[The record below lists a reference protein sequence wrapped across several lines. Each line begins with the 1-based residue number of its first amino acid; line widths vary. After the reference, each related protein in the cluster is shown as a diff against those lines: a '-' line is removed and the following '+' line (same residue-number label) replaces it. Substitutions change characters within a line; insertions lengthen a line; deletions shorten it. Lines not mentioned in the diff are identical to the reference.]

1 MRSSSTFFRGVALV
15 GALTL
20 APASA
25 ALAATGNGEHTAL
38 HLSTTAVHHANA
50 SSSGSSGILRTI
62 IALVIVCGVIY
73 AIARILKAVKGREH
87 RASGDG
93 LTQLATLPLG
103 TGKSLTLVRS
113 GQDIVLV
120 GISESG
126 VTPIKTYTEAEA
138 IESGIWSPPTLPPV
152 PDRDQAE
159 SPFGWLDNLR
169 KLTVRS

>member
-20 APASA
+20 TPASA
-25 ALAATGNGEHTAL
+25 AFAATDHGEHTAL
-38 HLSTTAVHHANA
+38 HLSSTTAQQA

-62 IALVIVCGVIY
+62 VALVIVCGVIY
-73 AIARILKAVKGREH
+73 AIARVLKAVKGREQ

-93 LTQLATLPLG
+93 LAQLATLPLG

-126 VTPIKTYTEAEA
+126 MTPIKTYTEAEA
-138 IESGIWSPPTLPPV
+138 IDAGIWSPPTLPPAQDGDV
-152 PDRDQAE
+152 DQAE
-159 SPFGWLDNLR
+159 PAFGWLDNLR
-169 KLTVRS
+169 KLTVRT